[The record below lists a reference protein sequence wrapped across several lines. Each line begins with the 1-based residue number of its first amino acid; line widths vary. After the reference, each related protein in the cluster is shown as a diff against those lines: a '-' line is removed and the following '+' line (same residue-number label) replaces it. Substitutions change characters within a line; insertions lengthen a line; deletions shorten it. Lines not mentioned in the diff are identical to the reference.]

1 MPFVPTDLILV
12 SMMARSEQWSSSPLH
27 LVHSYVNVLDRS
39 EQEEQVPALPA
50 RNNKTRARSS
60 QRSSR
65 SKERR
70 EREARSDYEKIK
82 EREKELERIHR
93 RSRELMS
100 SSGRERSRES
110 SRAKILDHHCRIT
123 AGGGGGGGGAP
134 YFPPP
139 PCHPPPPLSAAP
151 GAHGRLK
158 SSSPSCKD
166 NQQHNTNSMRRRV
179 ISPSRKDFRNFSHSQ
194 DIKAGLRGGRST
206 DEEDSGADS
215 MMEVRS
221 THSNQSCR
229 SWTGPSLHTM
239 NNVALVPYDTR
250 TTYHS
255 CCSSR
260 HHHDFPLAVPT
271 QSIEGR
277 LRALE
282 DDKDK
287 LHVQV
292 AVMSDQLGNQT
303 DKIADLEKVLDDKKE
318 ALKKTEDVLQREILN
333 KSSLETQKLELIA
346 EITDIKVKLNSTE
359 RENQELRRRLAAAH
373 HQSDT
378 SVDSLGQGPF
388 NYVL

>member
-166 NQQHNTNSMRRRV
+166 NQQHNANSMRRRV

-229 SWTGPSLHTM
+229 SWTGPSLHPM
-239 NNVALVPYDTR
+239 NNMALVPYDTR

-303 DKIADLEKVLDDKKE
+303 DKIAALEFYCD
-318 ALKKTEDVLQREILN
+318 
-333 KSSLETQKLELIA
+333 QKL
-346 EITDIKVKLNSTE
+346 SH
-359 RENQELRRRLAAAH
+359 LRR
-373 HQSDT
+373 
-378 SVDSLGQGPF
+378 V
-388 NYVL
+388 